1 MSSLEERLAKIE
13 ARLTA
18 LESITDSKGNADRVP
33 IQVASPP
40 IYPSVQETKSSTD
53 PNPLATS
60 LLGWGGAAALVMAA
74 SYMVKLALNAGWLT
88 PERQI
93 AIAVLAGLLMIIL
106 GLKLQSK
113 DRNYASLLPAGGVT
127 ILFVAVYG
135 AHLYYGLLGPVLA
148 LSAVSLICLFSL
160 WLCNRFQSTLYALF
174 AVVGAYSVPF
184 LMSSL
189 TLNILDLVIY
199 YTCWSVLFSIFSVW
213 LGSRTVYLLALYMS
227 MIGFDWSWHDATAMS
242 QWVYAAVFQTL
253 MLLIFAS
260 AAVLYSIKRKLQ
272 MTHQQATAHL
282 PALLIYYFLQY
293 NLLSKH
299 IPDWAPWLAV
309 ASAVFILICYGIAKY
324 FMRQELAGG
333 KVLLQAYI
341 ALVLFHAGYI
351 ESVSDAWAPWA
362 AFILLPL
369 VALYAASKNQVSA
382 PGFYIWSAVVL
393 IFMLNYLRVVT
404 GIDRDTVIAPD
415 LLSVVYA
422 LELYAGYY
430 LVRRSDTA
438 QNIWQLLLVAGH
450 IAAVAAAVHI
460 FDSRL
465 LVSISWGILALA
477 CLMIALRFKDKL
489 LGKSS
494 LLIFAFSA
502 GKVLMYD
509 LSSSAPLIRIG
520 SLLVVGLSL
529 YLGGWL
535 YKKIE
540 VMS

>member
-18 LESITDSKGNADRVP
+18 LESITDSKGNADPVP
-33 IQVASPP
+33 IQVASAP
-40 IYPSVQETKSSTD
+40 IYPSVQQTKSSTD

-60 LLGWGGAAALVMAA
+60 LLGWGGAVALVMAA

-293 NLLSKH
+293 NLLSRN

-309 ASAVFILICYGIAKY
+309 ASAVFILICYGIAQN

-369 VALYAASKNQVSA
+369 VALYAVSKNQVSA

-450 IAAVAAAVHI
+450 IAAAAAAVHI

-520 SLLVVGLSL
+520 SLLAVGLSL